1 MSEITERINLLLKE
15 KGISK
20 EEFYKKCSITS
31 SAYSQWNTGKTEPKS
46 ASIKKIAEFLNVS
59 YQWLRFGIGKK
70 GKPIPVS
77 EDGLSNE
84 AKEIIRLYDLAS
96 PELRSAAL
104 AVLKSAEAVDRV
116 PGDSAKEK

>member
-1 MSEITERINLLLKE
+1 MTDLK
-15 KGISK
+15 
-20 EEFYKKCSITS
+20 
-31 SAYSQWNTGKTEPKS
+31 NGKTTLSDAQLTEIAKIVGTTTDYLLGKTDDPTPLGEE
-46 ASIKKIAEFLNVS
+46 KKPTS
-59 YQWLRFGIGKK
+59 
-70 GKPIPVS
+70 VS
-77 EDGLSNE
+77 EDGLSEE